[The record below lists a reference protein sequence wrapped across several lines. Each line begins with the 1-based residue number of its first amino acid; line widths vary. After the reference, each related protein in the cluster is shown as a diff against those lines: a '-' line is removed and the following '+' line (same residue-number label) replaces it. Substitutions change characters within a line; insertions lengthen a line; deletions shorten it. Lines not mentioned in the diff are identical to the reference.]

1 MDFHRGI
8 KSLIEGL
15 RKYKLRNVIP
25 HAMSDIEY
33 EILRTAKD
41 GNINC
46 TQALA
51 IAKKFDVSPK
61 EIGAEIDKLGIKIR
75 NCQLGCFE

>member
-8 KSLIEGL
+8 KGLIKGL
-15 RKYKLRNVIP
+15 RKYKLRNAIT
-25 HAMSDIEY
+25 HIMSDIEY

-41 GNINC
+41 GDINC

-51 IAKKFDVSPK
+51 IAKKYNVAPK
-61 EIGAEIDKLGIKIR
+61 EVGAKIDELGIKIH

>member
-1 MDFHRGI
+1 M
-8 KSLIEGL
+8 E
-15 RKYKLRNVIP
+15 NVIHP
-25 HAMSDIEY
+25 IMSDVEY

-46 TQALA
+46 AQALA
-51 IAKKFDVSPK
+51 IAKKFKVTPK
-61 EIGAEIDKLGIKIR
+61 EVGAKIDELGIKIH

>member
-1 MDFHRGI
+1 
-8 KSLIEGL
+8 
-15 RKYKLRNVIP
+15 
-25 HAMSDIEY
+25 MSDIEY

-41 GNINC
+41 GDINC

-51 IAKKFDVSPK
+51 IAKKFDISPK
-61 EIGAEIDKLGIKIR
+61 EVGAEIDKLGIKIH

>member
-1 MDFHRGI
+1 M
-8 KSLIEGL
+8 E
-15 RKYKLRNVIP
+15 NTIP
-25 HAMSDIEY
+25 PIMSDIEY

-41 GNINC
+41 HKIDC
-46 TQALA
+46 VQALA

-61 EIGAEIDKLGIKIR
+61 EVGAEIDKLGIKIH

>member
-1 MDFHRGI
+1 MTD
-8 KSLIEGL
+8 
-15 RKYKLRNVIP
+15 V
-25 HAMSDIEY
+25 EY

-46 TQALA
+46 AQALA
-51 IAKKFDVSPK
+51 IAKKFNVNPK
-61 EIGAEIDKLGIKIR
+61 EVGAEIDKLGIKIR